1 MYYYLNQIAYKIA
14 SKFLEAQ
21 EKDIHILVRDSK
33 FQIAKFHGTNPCL
46 VIYIMMKKKHGHAMT
61 QIWFTSGRLVL
72 TLSRLGQT

>member
-21 EKDIHILVRDSK
+21 EKGIHILVRDSK

-46 VIYIMMKKKHGHAMT
+46 VIYIMTKDGHAMT

-72 TLSRLGQT
+72 TLSRQGQT